1 MLTMQFSIYIFRF
14 VDFLNS
20 ERTVLF
26 VWVLENHVFLDTR
39 IDRSIA
45 ARDVLNSTKE
55 PARLFHVP
63 QAKQFLH
70 RRTSSKAIG
79 TKSQTLAG
87 ISRSG
92 RLKPRA
98 ARGHQDY
105 DKVEQSVLNEDA
117 HVAQTAALVIGN
129 NNMTLCSFARLLQ
142 AYRLLGVGAEICWHL
157 GLWG

>member
-79 TKSQTLAG
+79 TKSQTLTG

-98 ARGHQDY
+98 ARGHQDHGI
-105 DKVEQSVLNEDA
+105 VAHSVLNDDA
-117 HVAQTAALVIGN
+117 HIAKTASLVVGNKNVA
-129 NNMTLCSFARLLQ
+129 LCPSYRLLQ
-142 AYRLLGVGAEICWHL
+142 AF
-157 GLWG
+157 